1 MLYQGRWRQPALRG
15 GKVSTDMGRV
25 LEWWV
30 SPTNP
35 WGFPTEN
42 DQHLGWRL
50 GVAPFKERPTWQ
62 WKITIFLSRYIC
74 KGLLFHCHV
83 GFLRVYLAETAKTN
97 HYKET
102 CDRRKSWHLPQRNQR
117 KQTANEK
124 RFEKSKLNHR
134 EDLLGSGCYIVGVLI
149 WWECLNWFGRCSSSD
164 VSLVYKGHMRA
175 QNPRRLLYNQC
186 LLTSLTIY
194 PADSIKIKPL
204 LGDGF
209 HQNFGDLTKSSQD
222 VCLIIFFCG
231 LANIQTC
238 PISRLP
244 TSYRSLKRILST
256 LFIFFE
262 SRIPLKKTISRRQ
275 PPTCWNSEWIFDF
288 SALCLRNLYGF
299 EHVTGN
305 NKGNS
310 NQPQKTSTQSGNLTL
325 QNESTFPGSC
335 GIFVAIFFLLSPQ
348 NNLRFAGL
356 WKLSV
361 NRITISSFKYTKH

>member
-1 MLYQGRWRQPALRG
+1 M
-15 GKVSTDMGRV
+15 
-25 LEWWV
+25 
-30 SPTNP
+30 
-35 WGFPTEN
+35 
-42 DQHLGWRL
+42 
-50 GVAPFKERPTWQ
+50 
-62 WKITIFLSRYIC
+62 
-74 KGLLFHCHV
+74 LFHCHV

-222 VCLIIFFCG
+222 VCLIIFFLWVWRTFRHAPSLDDLPATVPWNGYCLHSLPFLNHESPSKKQFQG
-231 LANIQTC
+231 ANPQHAATVSESLIFPLYAWETC
-238 PISRLP
+238 MV
-244 TSYRSLKRILST
+244 LSM
-256 LFIFFE
+256 L
-262 SRIPLKKTISRRQ
+262 LGTIRATATNHRKRQ
-275 PPTCWNSEWIFDF
+275 PNPGIWPFKMNQHFQVV
-288 SALCLRNLYGF
+288 AGF
-299 EHVTGN
+299 LL
-305 NKGNS
+305 
-310 NQPQKTSTQSGNLTL
+310 P
-325 QNESTFPGSC
+325 
-335 GIFVAIFFLLSPQ
+335 FFFLSPQ